1 MNIIKTDN
9 LNKQARTFMP
19 EIIAPGTGLSPVT
32 DKSVIPTNN
41 VITIQDALNGQKY
54 WIPGGGG
61 DWSSGEDS
69 FKSYK
74 DDGFNYKREER
85 DMSILNNMMKEMAHP
100 NQHEIWT
107 VYVPGGSR
115 TFESQSLANSFKNKQ
130 LEKGIRVTKMIRKVI
145 AQNNKIPREQVISDS
160 LSKTFMVEAIDMQ
173 NAIKLNGAAFCIS
186 PSYFITCA
194 HVIKEY
200 NKNEESPLNLNEI
213 KSQVSI
219 SLINGNQK
227 YKAELINVDSKNDIA
242 ILKSNISCEIFEF
255 EELVNIGDNILTVG
269 SPHGYE
275 NNVSFGS
282 IGSLNRKIYTYKG
295 APDFMF
301 VDLSAFTGNS
311 GGPIINEE
319 SGKVVGMLTS
329 IVTTNSEYGLSSAL
343 PARYIINFCKNNNI
357 LEENKKY
364 K

>member
-1 MNIIKTDN
+1 MNLVKTANIDN
-9 LNKQARTFMP
+9 FKKQARTFMP
-19 EIIAPGTGLSPVT
+19 EIIAPGTGLSPAT

-61 DWSSGEDS
+61 SWSSGEDS
-69 FKSYK
+69 FNSYK
-74 DDGFNYKREER
+74 DDGDGYKREER
-85 DMSILNNMMKEMAHP
+85 DMSILNNMLTEMAHP
-100 NQHEIWT
+100 SQHEVWT
-107 VYVPGGSR
+107 VYVPGGTR
-115 TFESQSLANSFKNKQ
+115 TFESQSLANLYRKKQ
-130 LEKGIRVTKMIRKVI
+130 VEKGIPISKMIRKVI

-160 LSKTFMVEAIDMQ
+160 LNKTFMVESINPQM
-173 NAIKLNGAAFCIS
+173 AIKLNGAAYCIA

-200 NKNEESPLNLNEI
+200 NKNEENPLILDEI
-213 KSQVSI
+213 KEQISV
-219 SLINGNQK
+219 SLIHGNQK
-227 YKAELINVDSKNDIA
+227 YKAELVNVDPKNDIA
-242 ILKSNISCEIFEF
+242 ILKSDIKCEIFEF
-255 EELVNIGDNILTVG
+255 EEAVNIGDNILTVG

-282 IGSLNRKIYTYKG
+282 IGSLNRRIYTYKG
-295 APDFMF
+295 APEFMF

-329 IVTTNSEYGLSSAL
+329 IVTTSSEYGLSSAL
-343 PARYIINFCKNNNI
+343 PARYIVNFCKNNKV
-357 LEENKKY
+357 L
-364 K
+364 